1 MPGRRQ
7 AMKDDDLTF
16 RQVKALEEIADRLA
30 RIEELLKKQAIAEG
44 W

>member
-1 MPGRRQ
+1 MIE
-7 AMKDDDLTF
+7 DLEF

-30 RIEELLKKQAIAEG
+30 RIEELMKKRAIAEG